1 MWPSWWCA
9 IREKML
15 CSKTETKVIVY
26 RRPQVGRTVVPDQ
39 AQLGLPWRD
48 GRAHA
53 ARASPELPDHRQ
65 RSDPSHV
72 SVESGLSQLGDPL
85 CRPGRLLYPSSR
97 RVAGQDQR
105 TRRPSPSRTTLPAT
119 GHAAVLAPAS
129 APRAVGGESPAC
141 HHRQT
146 TADSLTGS
154 DSLRLGGGA
163 DPDPAS
169 FP

>member
-15 CSKTETKVIVY
+15 CSKTGTKVIVST
-26 RRPQVGRTVVPDQ
+26 PTIGRTVVPEQ

-53 ARASPELPDHRQ
+53 ARASPELPDYRQ

-72 SVESGLSQLGDPL
+72 SGESGLSQLGDPL
-85 CRPGRLLYPSSR
+85 CRPGRLLPPSLS
-97 RVAGQDQR
+97 RVAGQDQGSR
-105 TRRPSPSRTTLPAT
+105 CPPPSRTTLPAT
-119 GHAAVLAPAS
+119 GHAAVFAPAS
-129 APRAVGGESPAC
+129 APRAVGGESQAC

-146 TADSLTGS
+146 SADSRTGT

-169 FP
+169 FPH